1 MMELARLLT
10 KLSIDDLKSSRILYE
25 SRQYR
30 TSYFFFQ
37 QSAEKANKALGLFLG
52 IITEKDLFDIQH
64 KQTKIYRKG
73 LVTQEGKANT
83 FTDLIGLFP
92 QVGNHDFVNQINVNE
107 YKKYLQD
114 GLRYID
120 SLYNLDLVH
129 IPSPDL
135 SYMLRELRKLEKAK
149 TVIKLPK
156 KANQEMKGQLIQLAD
171 WIGTFGTTEATQGK
185 KQLEE
190 MLNDD
195 SKFSEFA
202 KDIHELMRVYVD
214 SAFIGMTF
222 WFCAIVTVQHSSLT
236 RYPDSNRN
244 NPMDIYKKRLPL
256 VKKQPEFMDLL
267 WKALVKLQRLLPK

>member
-1 MMELARLLT
+1 MELARLLT